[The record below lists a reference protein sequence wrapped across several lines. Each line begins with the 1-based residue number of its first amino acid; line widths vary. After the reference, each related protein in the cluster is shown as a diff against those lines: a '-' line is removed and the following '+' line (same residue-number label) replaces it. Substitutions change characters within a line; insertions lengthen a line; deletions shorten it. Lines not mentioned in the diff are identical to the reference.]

1 MCNHVKDGQ
10 CIGTKQP
17 GSPPPNPAPMNLQA
31 LCRPR
36 NCSVTSTTLAHCNVA
51 ADDDEKKVSS
61 LADSHIL
68 LKDFQASSSQTVLTN
83 LVALEG
89 REQLKFIHC
98 SHRGAHMTT
107 VPSDHSK

>member
-17 GSPPPNPAPMNLQA
+17 GSSPPNPDPMNLLA

-36 NCSVTSTTLAHCNVA
+36 NCPVTSTTLAHCNVA
-51 ADDDEKKVSS
+51 CFMRQLMDDEKKINS

-68 LKDFQASSSQTVLTN
+68 LKDFQASSS
-83 LVALEG
+83 
-89 REQLKFIHC
+89 RHC
-98 SHRGAHMTT
+98 
-107 VPSDHSK
+107 